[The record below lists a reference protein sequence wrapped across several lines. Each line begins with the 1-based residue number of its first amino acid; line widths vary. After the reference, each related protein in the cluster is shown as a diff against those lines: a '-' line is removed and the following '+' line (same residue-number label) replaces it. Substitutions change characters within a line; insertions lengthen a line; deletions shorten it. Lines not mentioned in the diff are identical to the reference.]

1 MDEFRERTGLW
12 LELVAVTVGWRRL
25 WLDFRQASSRRWL
38 VDASFLGFGRV
49 TTWVDFD
56 CALEVEQGLDV
67 SWWIRHGVGHM
78 ANVGLKVMVLVV
90 VVKKGWCVRKVGGG
104 FFFLVL
110 FFAVDS
116 PSFVFSLLVFGRE
129 FLNGEM
135 KGCGVWMILQG

>member
-67 SWWIRHGVGHM
+67 SWWIRHGE
-78 ANVGLKVMVLVV
+78 
-90 VVKKGWCVRKVGGG
+90 
-104 FFFLVL
+104 
-110 FFAVDS
+110 
-116 PSFVFSLLVFGRE
+116 RE
-129 FLNGEM
+129 DIWPM
-135 KGCGVWMILQG
+135 WV